1 MEAATTTTTPET
13 PNVASVNIEAAA
25 PEAPAAPVV
34 ETPKPTSDED
44 NFAKRFAALSRKE
57 KEIRAAQ
64 EETKAIKDQYTDY
77 DTAKKLAKTNP
88 DEFLKKFGVT
98 YEELTEYYINGRPK
112 VDPKV
117 QEIEERLASFQ
128 KQAEEKEKKLQEEVR
143 QSAIAKFRTE
153 QEAQVKAMGDKF
165 ELVNA
170 AKAYDLVYQVTQ
182 EYFDANKDKVENI
195 ADAMLSHE
203 KAAEMVENYLEQELD
218 KFSSTGKL
226 KSKFGAK
233 LDPKT
238 ETSAKIEPP
247 KESKTLTNSMTSSAN
262 PNSSRPLTREESI
275 ERAARLIKWE

>member
-1 MEAATTTTTPET
+1 MEVAATSTET
-13 PNVASVNIEAAA
+13 PNIAPVSAEAA
-25 PEAPAAPVV
+25 PEAPPVEAAAPVV
-34 ETPKPTSDED
+34 EAPKEED

-64 EETKAIKDQYTDY
+64 EEAKALKDKYTDY
-77 DTAKKLAKTNP
+77 ETAKKLAKVNP
-88 DEFLKKFGVT
+88 HEFLEKFGVT

-117 QEIEERLASFQ
+117 QEIEERLATFQ

-153 QEAQVKAMGDKF
+153 QESFVKSAGEKF

-203 KAAEMVENYLEQELD
+203 KAAEMVENHLEQELE

-226 KSKFGAK
+226 KNKFGVK
-233 LDPKT
+233 QDPKT
-238 ETSAKIEPP
+238 ETLAKIEQA
-247 KESKTLTNSMTSSAN
+247 KESKTLTNSMTGSAN
-262 PNSSRPLTREESI
+262 PNTSRPLTREESI
-275 ERAARLIKWE
+275 ERAARLIKWQ